1 MFEDI
6 TKIRFAPKISLK
18 GDDFENIK
26 GSLGTTGEFCSIF
39 LYVEGVSVKSSN
51 FWMACVISQYLR
63 GTIVIYRY
71 K

>member
-1 MFEDI
+1 MFEDV
-6 TKIRFAPKISLK
+6 TKIPFAPKISLK

-39 LYVEGVSVKSSN
+39 LNVEGVSVKSSN

-63 GTIVIYRY
+63 GAIVIYPY